1 MVSFAKKGYLLYF
14 VLIVSIISSIFS
26 FPAIGAENR
35 SYEIKI
41 QATIGEGSGSITI
54 DADLSIPN
62 LIGILEM
69 DLMVEGE
76 TEHATVYVL
85 RDRPGSKMKIPSA
98 LDMGFADGELCGS
111 VKVKINKA
119 DRPIYTRDLYP
130 SWFDYSS
137 DFGFYY
143 SYDSG
148 EGFSNAERG
157 EINYYYNGLHSARV
171 FFTYTE
177 ETLDYEHVDDIIDAM
192 MEDKLYSFWVG
203 AEYILILSDEDIEY
217 FLDKGELLAYSGFK
231 WPGLYELLTA
241 NDIYKNFTSKNNYTP
256 GQFADVTNQWY
267 ADSVKK
273 VYELGLMK
281 GKSDDKFDPE
291 GTITIAEA
299 IAMAARLH
307 NICMSGSGE
316 FTQGTPWYDV
326 YVNYAIENG
335 IIRNDDFRDYSL
347 KATRAEMA
355 YIFASAV
362 PKTLV
367 KINNVGSIP
376 DVNENTKYHDSIF
389 LLYRAGVLTGN
400 DASGTFAPDTEITR
414 AQAAAIITRI
424 AIPSERKTLNY

>member
-1 MVSFAKKGYLLYF
+1 
-14 VLIVSIISSIFS
+14 
-26 FPAIGAENR
+26 
-35 SYEIKI
+35 
-41 QATIGEGSGSITI
+41 
-54 DADLSIPN
+54 
-62 LIGILEM
+62 
-69 DLMVEGE
+69 
-76 TEHATVYVL
+76 
-85 RDRPGSKMKIPSA
+85 
-98 LDMGFADGELCGS
+98 
-111 VKVKINKA
+111 
-119 DRPIYTRDLYP
+119 
-130 SWFDYSS
+130 
-137 DFGFYY
+137 
-143 SYDSG
+143 
-148 EGFSNAERG
+148 
-157 EINYYYNGLHSARV
+157 
-171 FFTYTE
+171 
-177 ETLDYEHVDDIIDAM
+177 
-192 MEDKLYSFWVG
+192 
-203 AEYILILSDEDIEY
+203 
-217 FLDKGELLAYSGFK
+217 
-231 WPGLYELLTA
+231 
-241 NDIYKNFTSKNNYTP
+241 
-256 GQFADVTNQWY
+256 
-267 ADSVKK
+267 
-273 VYELGLMK
+273 MK